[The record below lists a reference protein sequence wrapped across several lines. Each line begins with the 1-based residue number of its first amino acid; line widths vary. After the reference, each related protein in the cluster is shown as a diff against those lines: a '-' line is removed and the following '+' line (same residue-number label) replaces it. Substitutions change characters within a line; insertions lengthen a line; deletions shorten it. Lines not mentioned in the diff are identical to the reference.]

1 MESKIIVRH
10 SSIVVNNYERGDC
23 EKIENILSI
32 WNPVNF
38 TLKPLAYYYDE
49 ETKKLYLPRG
59 IDISYVEKLFEAKA
73 EIDYVCDEY
82 SNTNNPIMIKYMPRD
97 DVQKEALRFLLG
109 KQEYTAMNRK
119 SQQSLNLTTGKGNLK
134 TA

>member
-1 MESKIIVRH
+1 MGSKIVVRH
-10 SSIVVNNYERGDC
+10 SSIVINDYERGDC

-38 TLKPLAYYYDE
+38 TIKPLAYYYDE
-49 ETKKLYLPRG
+49 ETRKLYLPRG
-59 IDISYVEKLFEAKA
+59 IDISYVEKLFETKA
-73 EIDYVCDEY
+73 EMDYICDEY